1 MHLAVWGSQQAPVLQ
16 GHSSAEM
23 AAPVRTDLGKRV
35 SFWEDSPPSR
45 STDDSAMAPG
55 PALQS
60 QWVSETS
67 RRKKLRLSGAA
78 RQHAQ
83 HAQHAQYA
91 TASPPASASG
101 PAANGLSDDDS
112 GPPVPRSHFS
122 APEQRGDWALHDT
135 AEDGPPVPRSS
146 FA

>member
-1 MHLAVWGSQQAPVLQ
+1 
-16 GHSSAEM
+16 
-23 AAPVRTDLGKRV
+23 
-35 SFWEDSPPSR
+35 
-45 STDDSAMAPG
+45 MAPG

-83 HAQHAQYA
+83 HAQHA
-91 TASPPASASG
+91 TGSPPASASG

-112 GPPVPRSHFS
+112 GPAVPRSHFS
-122 APEQRGDWALHDT
+122 APEQPADWALHDT

>member
-1 MHLAVWGSQQAPVLQ
+1 
-16 GHSSAEM
+16 
-23 AAPVRTDLGKRV
+23 
-35 SFWEDSPPSR
+35 
-45 STDDSAMAPG
+45 MAPG

-83 HAQHAQYA
+83 HAQYAQHAVA
-91 TASPPASASG
+91 PPAASL
-101 PAANGLSDDDS
+101 AASGLSDDDS
-112 GPPVPRSHFS
+112 GPSVPWSHFS
-122 APEQRGDWALHDT
+122 APEQLADWTLHDM